1 MGLFNKMK
9 NFFSGFKYK
18 LDREILRE
26 YLQHTIDFAV
36 ENKLPFCD
44 EFYIADSLDA
54 KDRLH
59 VTILNYDVPGD
70 AVYEIEKSFEGI
82 VIFANH
88 EKCYDP
94 ENDHYFTNKYVKS
107 PTQMERDAV
116 CRGQYHKY
124 IDAEDF
130 ISQELCTLPE
140 EFFVAMDIAPTM
152 LEQYMIK

>member
-1 MGLFNKMK
+1 MGLFNKIK

-59 VTILNYDVPGD
+59 VAILNYDVPGD
-70 AVYEIEKSFEGI
+70 AVYEIEKSF
-82 VIFANH
+82 
-88 EKCYDP
+88 
-94 ENDHYFTNKYVKS
+94 
-107 PTQMERDAV
+107 
-116 CRGQYHKY
+116 
-124 IDAEDF
+124 
-130 ISQELCTLPE
+130 L
-140 EFFVAMDIAPTM
+140 
-152 LEQYMIK
+152 

>member
-82 VIFANH
+82 VFLQIMRNVMIR
-88 EKCYDP
+88 K
-94 ENDHYFTNKYVKS
+94 
-107 PTQMERDAV
+107 M
-116 CRGQYHKY
+116 
-124 IDAEDF
+124 I
-130 ISQELCTLPE
+130 ISILMRKIL
-140 EFFVAMDIAPTM
+140 
-152 LEQYMIK
+152 

>member
-1 MGLFNKMK
+1 MKKMFLK
-9 NFFSGFKYK
+9 KFFSGFKYK
-18 LDREILRE
+18 LDRKTLRE
-26 YLQHTIDFAV
+26 YLQNTINFAV

-59 VTILNYDVPGD
+59 VTILNYDAPGE
-70 AVYEIEKSFEGI
+70 AVYEIEESFKGI

-88 EKCYDP
+88 KKCYDP
-94 ENDHYFTNKYVKS
+94 ENDY
-107 PTQMERDAV
+107 
-116 CRGQYHKY
+116 KY

-130 ISQELCTLPE
+130 ISQELCSLPD
-140 EFFVAMDIAPTM
+140 EFFVFMDMGPTM

>member
-18 LDREILRE
+18 MDREILRE

-44 EFYIADSLDA
+44 EFYIVDSLDA

-88 EKCYDP
+88 EKEWFVVCQQWHQIQYVLLKG
-94 ENDHYFTNKYVKS
+94 NKKRLS
-107 PTQMERDAV
+107 ITD
-116 CRGQYHKY
+116 
-124 IDAEDF
+124 
-130 ISQELCTLPE
+130 SQSSLLTLNLIP
-140 EFFVAMDIAPTM
+140 
-152 LEQYMIK
+152 

>member
-9 NFFSGFKYK
+9 KFFSCFKYK
-18 LDREILRE
+18 LDREALRE
-26 YLQHTIDFAV
+26 YLQRTINFAV

-44 EFYIADSLDA
+44 EFYIADSREA

-59 VTILNYDVPGD
+59 VAILNYDVPGE
-70 AVYEIEKSFEGI
+70 AVYEIEKSFKGI

-88 EKCYDP
+88 SKCYDP
-94 ENDHYFTNKYVKS
+94 END
-107 PTQMERDAV
+107 
-116 CRGQYHKY
+116 HKY

-130 ISQELCTLPE
+130 ISQELCTFPDE
-140 EFFVAMDIAPTM
+140 VFIFMDMEPTM

>member
-26 YLQHTIDFAV
+26 YLQHTINFAV

-59 VTILNYDVPGD
+59 VAILNYDVPGET
-70 AVYEIEKSFEGI
+70 VYEIEKSFKGI
-82 VIFANH
+82 VILANH

-94 ENDHYFTNKYVKS
+94 ENDH
-107 PTQMERDAV
+107 
-116 CRGQYHKY
+116 KY
-124 IDAEDF
+124 INAEDF

-140 EFFVAMDIAPTM
+140 EFFVFMDMAPTM
-152 LEQYMIK
+152 LEQYEI

>member
-44 EFYIADSLDA
+44 EFYIVDSLDA

-59 VTILNYDVPGD
+59 VTILNYDVPGFRD
-70 AVYEIEKSFEGI
+70 VPFVTMSVPCLTYNMPQGHSSCQKERPHIIRMRARNNIWI
-82 VIFANH
+82 
-88 EKCYDP
+88 CY
-94 ENDHYFTNKYVKS
+94 S
-107 PTQMERDAV
+107 
-116 CRGQYHKY
+116 
-124 IDAEDF
+124 
-130 ISQELCTLPE
+130 
-140 EFFVAMDIAPTM
+140 
-152 LEQYMIK
+152 